1 MNVGIVGAGHIGG
14 KIARTLEQTKD
25 INCLAVA
32 SRSQE
37 KADAFAVEFG
47 IPRSYGS
54 YSALLDDPDVDLVYV
69 ATPHSHH
76 FDVTMEA
83 ISKGK
88 PCIVEKAFMANAAQT
103 KAVLDFAKERKVFVA
118 EAIWTRYQPAADIIR
133 RLISYG
139 RVGSVRLISATL
151 AYSIEGKPRI
161 VRPDLCG
168 GALLDLGVYCIN
180 FVRMVCDNPI
190 EKIDSQCILS
200 ESGVDFTESISMTLS
215 GGIMANIQSSAS
227 CAGYNTA
234 VIAGTEGYIVIDN
247 VNNPRRISI
256 YAKGGIFVEEINV
269 PDCISGY
276 EYEFEACRDAIAT
289 GIIEPPQ
296 MPHSEILFI
305 MELMDSLRKEWG
317 VRYPMDGPE
326 S

>member
-180 FVRMVCDNPI
+180 FVRMVCDNPV

>member
-276 EYEFEACRDAIAT
+276 EYEFEACRDAIAA
-289 GIIEPPQ
+289 GLIEPPQ
-296 MPHSEILFI
+296 MPHSEILYI
-305 MELMDSLRKEWG
+305 MELMDSLRKDWG
-317 VRYPMDGPE
+317 VRYPMDGQE

>member
-151 AYSIEGKPRI
+151 AYSIESKPRI

-180 FVRMVCDNPI
+180 FVRMVCDNPV

>member
-14 KIARTLEQTKD
+14 KIARTLAQTKD
-25 INCLAVA
+25 IHCLAVA
-32 SRSQE
+32 SRTQE
-37 KADAFAVEFG
+37 KADAFAAEFG

-83 ISKGK
+83 IRKGK

-103 KAVLDFAKERKVFVA
+103 KAVLDLAKERKVFIA

-215 GGIMANIQSSAS
+215 GGIMANIQSSAC

-256 YAKGGIFVEEINV
+256 FAKGGIFVEEITV

-276 EYEFEACRDAIAT
+276 EYEFEACRDAIAA
-289 GIIEPPQ
+289 GLIEPPQ
-296 MPHSEILFI
+296 MPHSEILHI
-305 MELMDSLRKEWG
+305 MELMDSLRKDWG
-317 VRYPMDGPE
+317 VRYPMDGQE

>member
-37 KADAFAVEFG
+37 KADAFAAEFG

-54 YSALLDDPDVDLVYV
+54 YRALLDDPDVDLVYV